1 MGFFGNFA
9 FSGGAWACEKP
20 NGAPSLVI
28 DIHDSDFATVDFAPA
43 TGGASGRFYLG
54 VEPRIYF
61 EDNKA
66 NAPVD
71 AAAEARGFAEWVR
84 QVKGRD
90 VDPAAIE
97 RLLASAASDAEPQ
110 DVFVEETVEKLLV
123 LCGLPLPDELSDAP
137 LQGDDIALPAP
148 APAPGVSRD
157 SVSPQAPRT
166 DRMSFL
172 RDLEAIAAAVAAPLG
187 DARKSGP
194 RVFQAARGDL
204 TWRVA
209 VEAEKAQ
216 YPGSFR
222 LLWGV
227 AVPGIWEQVRSPQ
240 EYPRLSERQY
250 RSTLWQDDVEALATR
265 RPRIYVYRIGARPG
279 RIARLNPFSPRLTL
293 PREEMAMRLRALV
306 EKTVVPLADSVTT
319 RDQLANWLEAKHQ
332 ESLGTYSAELAA
344 AVAAALRQP

>member
-9 FSGGAWACEKP
+9 YSGGAWACEKP
-20 NGAPSLVI
+20 NGEPSLVI
-28 DIHDSDFATVDFAPA
+28 DIHDSDIATVDYAPA

-84 QVKGRD
+84 QAQGRD
-90 VDPAAIE
+90 VEPAAIE
-97 RLLASAASDAEPQ
+97 RLLASGASDAEPQ
-110 DVFVEETVEKLLV
+110 DVFVEETVEKMLV

-137 LQGDDIALPAP
+137 LQGADIALPAP

-157 SVSPQAPRT
+157 SVSPQAPGT
-166 DRMSFL
+166 DRMDFL
-172 RDLEAIAAAVAAPLG
+172 RDLDGIAAAVAAPLG

-227 AVPGIWEQVRSPQ
+227 AVPGIWEKVRSPQ

-250 RSTLWQDDVEALATR
+250 RSPLCQDDVEALATR
-265 RPRIYVYRIGARPG
+265 RPRIYVYRLGARPG
-279 RIARLNPFSPRLTL
+279 RVARLNPFSPRLSL
-293 PREEMAMRLRALV
+293 PRDEMAMQLRALV
-306 EKTVVPLADSVTT
+306 EKTVVPLTDSVTT
-319 RDQLANWLEAKHQ
+319 KDQLADWLEANHR
-332 ESLGTYSAELAA
+332 ECLGTYSTELAA